1 MTEMTSNHVLYIV
14 AKLVGVLMCVGNARR
29 GFIDACF
36 SFAISSLVSVCSAV
50 S

>member
-1 MTEMTSNHVLYIV
+1 MTSNHVLHIV
-14 AKLVGVLMCVGNARR
+14 IKMIGVLMCVGNARR
-29 GFIDACF
+29 GFNDACF